1 MSSQELYDGDVRT
14 DVAVFEAAVN
24 LLRAREREGLSGSL
38 EEPVVARV
46 LHVIGQQL
54 DSDPDSIPVNVR
66 AAAIQLA
73 EHIWN
78 RFSIPAPHRT
88 DGRARSIE
96 RARREPAHVGRR
108 SAVPFARSIR
118 LGRMG

>member
-14 DVAVFEAAVN
+14 DVAACEAAVN
-24 LLRAREREGLSGSL
+24 LLRARERAGLSGSL
-38 EEPVVARV
+38 EELDVARV

-73 EHIWN
+73 EHISN

-88 DGRARSIE
+88 DGRARSIG
-96 RARREPAHVGRR
+96 RARREPAHVDRR